1 MPTVTDEALMM
12 AVRDGDLAKLGLL
25 FERYHVALFDFLSWM
40 TGDRT
45 AAEDLVQDVF
55 VRVLKYRST
64 FRDEGSF
71 ETWLYRIARNARS
84 DYFRTRQPLEPLA
97 GEALDRP
104 EPGPGPMRRLE
115 ADRERLRLKRA
126 LLKLRED
133 KRELIVLARYRGM
146 SHEQIAGLLGVET
159 GAIKVRI
166 HRALRELR
174 DIFLQLSDGNPS
186 CDVKRSTRTLQ
197 II

>member
-1 MPTVTDEALMM
+1 VQIVTDEALMT

-25 FERYHVALFDFLSWM
+25 FTRHHVALFDFLSRM

-45 AAEDLVQDVF
+45 AAEDLVQDIF
-55 VRVLKYRST
+55 VRILTYRAT
-64 FRDEGSF
+64 YRDGGHF
-71 ETWLYRIARNARS
+71 ETWLFRIARNARA
-84 DYFRTRQPLEPLA
+84 DYFRARQPVEPLA
-97 GEALDRP
+97 AEALERAD
-104 EPGPGPMRRLE
+104 PGPGPMRRLE
-115 ADRERLRLKRA
+115 ADCERARLKRA
-126 LLKLRED
+126 LLQLRED

-146 SHEQIAGLLGVET
+146 THEQIAELLGIET
-159 GAIKVRI
+159 SAVKVRI

-174 DIFLQLSDGNPS
+174 DVFLQLSDGNPS

>member
-1 MPTVTDEALMM
+1 MT

-25 FERYHVALFDFLSWM
+25 FERHHAALFDFLSWM

-45 AAEDLVQDVF
+45 AAEDLVQDIF
-55 VRVLKYRST
+55 VRILKYRAT
-64 FRDEGSF
+64 YRDGGRF
-71 ETWLYRIARNARS
+71 ETWLYRLARNARA
-84 DYFRTRQPLEPLA
+84 DYFRARRPDEPLTTDVL
-97 GEALDRP
+97 ERP
-104 EPGPGPMRRLE
+104 EPGPNPMRRLE
-115 ADRERLRLKRA
+115 VDREQARLKRA
-126 LLKLRED
+126 LLQLRED

-146 SHEQIAGLLGVET
+146 THEQIAGLLGVET

-174 DIFLQLSDGNPS
+174 DIFLRLSDGTPS

>member
-1 MPTVTDEALMM
+1 VTDEALMT

-25 FERYHVALFDFLSWM
+25 FERYHAGLFDFLSRM

-45 AAEDLVQDVF
+45 SAEDLVQDIF
-55 VRVLKYRST
+55 VRVLKYRAT
-64 FRDEGSF
+64 YRDDGSF
-71 ETWLYRIARNARS
+71 ETWLFRIARNARA
-84 DYFRTRQPLEPLA
+84 DYFRTRQALEPLA
-97 GEALDRP
+97 AEALERP

-115 ADRERLRLKRA
+115 ADRERARLKQA
-126 LLKLRED
+126 LLQLRED
-133 KRELIVLARYRGM
+133 KRELIVLVRYRGM
-146 SHEQIAGLLGVET
+146 KHEQIAELLGIET
-159 GAIKVRI
+159 GAVKVRL

-174 DIFLQLSDGNPS
+174 DVFLQLSDGNPS